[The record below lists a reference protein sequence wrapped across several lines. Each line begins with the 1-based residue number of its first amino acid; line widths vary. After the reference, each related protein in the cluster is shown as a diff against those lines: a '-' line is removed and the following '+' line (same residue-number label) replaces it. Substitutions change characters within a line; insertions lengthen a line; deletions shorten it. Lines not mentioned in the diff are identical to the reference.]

1 MERSLFSEVCA
12 QTLVHG
18 MFAIQSWC
26 HGCCFPYQWIA
37 PRMCVRMHAWQPT
50 AFSWLF
56 VVVLCTS
63 PVGDNERPWLRV
75 RLLIGAGVRAATAV
89 RIARLSVKKF
99 YELLTKFIKLF
110 RRLCC
115 SPPHP

>member
-26 HGCCFPYQWIA
+26 HGSCFPYHWIV
-37 PRMCVRMHAWQPT
+37 PRMCVRMHAWQLI

-56 VVVLCTS
+56 VFLLRRS
-63 PVGDNERPWLRV
+63 PLGDDGRPWPRA
-75 RLLIGAGVRAATAV
+75 RLLLRGGRACGHGRAH
-89 RIARLSVKKF
+89 RSSR
-99 YELLTKFIKLF
+99 
-110 RRLCC
+110 
-115 SPPHP
+115 